1 MKPLLTICLGGIV
14 GGILGIYVGSDFVES
29 TFRAT
34 HQVTVIGGLATFFAT
49 LAHGIAVVVA
59 SGLIGAVLGAVLVTV
74 ASMVV
79 FGKKA
84 KTAQANNSP
93 GPDESITGSF
103 SNESES
109 NPPTPT
115 TSDEHD

>member
-1 MKPLLTICLGGIV
+1 MKRLLAICLGGIL
-14 GGILGIYVGSDFVES
+14 GGILGIYVGSGLVES
-29 TFRAT
+29 TFRAS
-34 HQVTVIGGLATFFAT
+34 HQVTVIGGLASFFAT

-84 KTAQANNSP
+84 DTAQANDSP
-93 GPDESITGSF
+93 GPVESITDSF
-103 SNESES
+103 SKESE
-109 NPPTPT
+109 TKL
-115 TSDEHD
+115 